1 MVPVLD
7 GAIRFNEW
15 RTILLK
21 MLRVGC
27 VEMQTDILVIGSGLA
42 GLWSSICL
50 ADKDQDVVLISKS
63 LLGAG
68 SNTCLSG
75 AAFTASGPGFD
86 HSDHEWLFFSSGQGL
101 LDKHSKLVEQV
112 VQNGEREINELSLK
126 TKLKIKYIKRGRY
139 ELETEPNVTIPGGEL
154 VFSLANIVRTS
165 RIKIMENA
173 TVFSLLK
180 EDGKIWGATGCLSQG
195 EPFKVIAKAT
205 ILATG
210 GYASC
215 LTRNDNS
222 KRISGDGHLLAL
234 NSGGFLRDLEFIQFY
249 PLGMDEIF
257 LPSYLVD
264 YPFPKGTRLE
274 SGDEKDIISTH
285 FGPGVSFEQACSA
298 FRDQLS
304 ILLEKEI
311 LRGKKPTVVFQYLDE
326 TIPFC
331 RLLASYGMSSPPI
344 KIKVAPCAHF
354 TMGGVDVDSN
364 LSILPGLFGA
374 GEIVGGLHGA
384 NRFSGNA
391 LTACL
396 VQGRIASLGALR
408 MSRQNKSIPKMGG
421 KILPF
426 RQKLMKKG
434 KVDDLK
440 KEIAVISILAAK
452 TGMQCIG
459 PVRNFADL
467 FFGLTKIRELKSYL
481 ETFTLPDN
489 PPLMIRYY
497 ETWNKISLIELSIK
511 SSLARTESRG
521 SHYREDYPNSDNN
534 QKGSYLLQKGEDGSS
549 NIFFRFSN

>member
-1 MVPVLD
+1 
-7 GAIRFNEW
+7 
-15 RTILLK
+15 
-21 MLRVGC
+21 
-27 VEMQTDILVIGSGLA
+27 MQTDILVIGSGLA

-63 LLGAG
+63 FLGAG

-75 AAFTASGPGFD
+75 AAFTASGPDFD
-86 HSDHEWLFFSSGQGL
+86 HSDHERLFFSNGQGL

-112 VQNGEREINELSLK
+112 VQNGEREIDELSIK
-126 TKLKIKYIKRGRY
+126 TGLNFKYIKGGRY
-139 ELETEPNVTIPGGEL
+139 ELDTEPNVTIPGGKL
-154 VFSLANIVRTS
+154 VFSLANIVRAS
-165 RIKIMENA
+165 RIKIIEHA

-195 EPFKVIAKAT
+195 DPFKIIAKAT

-215 LTRNDNS
+215 LSRNDNS
-222 KRISGDGHLLAL
+222 KRICGDGHLLAF
-234 NSGGFLRDLEFIQFY
+234 NSGGLLRDLEFIQFY

-274 SGDEKDIISTH
+274 SEDEEDIVLSH
-285 FGPGVSFEQACSA
+285 FGPGVSIEQACSA

-311 LRGKKPTVVFQYLDE
+311 FRGKKPTVVFQYLDE
-326 TIPFC
+326 AIPFC

-396 VQGRIASLGALR
+396 VQGRIASLSALR
-408 MSRQNKSIPKMGG
+408 ISRQSKSITKVGQ
-421 KILPF
+421 KIHSF
-426 RQKLMKKG
+426 CQKLKKNG

-440 KEIAVISILAAK
+440 KEIGEISILAEK
-452 TGMQCIG
+452 MGMQCIG
-459 PVRNFADL
+459 PVRHSADL
-467 FFGLTKIRELKSYL
+467 LLGLKKIMELKSYL
-481 ETFTLPDN
+481 ETFTLSEN
-489 PPLMIRYY
+489 SPLMIRYY
-497 ETWNKISLIELSIK
+497 ETWNKVSLIELSIK

-534 QKGSYLLQKGEDGSS
+534 QKGSYFLRKGEDDSS
-549 NIFFRFSN
+549 DLFFRISN